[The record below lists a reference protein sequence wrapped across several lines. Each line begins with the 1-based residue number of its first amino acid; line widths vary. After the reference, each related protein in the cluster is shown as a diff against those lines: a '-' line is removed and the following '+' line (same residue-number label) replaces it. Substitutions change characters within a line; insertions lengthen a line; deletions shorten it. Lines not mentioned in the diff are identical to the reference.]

1 MRISD
6 WSSDVCSS
14 DLLSGRWRPERSV
27 PGIGSNNWAISGS
40 KTASGYPIL
49 ANDPHL
55 NLTLPSLWYQVQ
67 LTGPGVNVCGVSLP
81 GAPGVISGF
90 NEQVAWGVTNVGSD
104 VLDF

>member
-67 LTGPGVNVCGVSLP
+67 LTGPGVNVRSEERRVGKECVSTCR
-81 GAPGVISGF
+81 SR
-90 NEQVAWGVTNVGSD
+90 WSTYH
-104 VLDF
+104 